1 MVLTQGEIH
10 QFHEQGYFIKRD
22 ILDKGLIEKCLDH
35 YWKSAPEGFHRDD
48 PSTWR
53 GMISKNA
60 FTGENIEHD
69 GYNWKD
75 FNLKNTHEGCQLI
88 AENTEI
94 REAAESLMTGIPKQ
108 AWIRGIFGVLPGAP
122 GRGMHIDGPRSE
134 RFVGVVGLLES
145 VGEDAGGFTF
155 HPKSH
160 RRVSELIASGVISV
174 KEPRKD
180 LYNRQKWEDALTEA
194 SVQFTGNAGD
204 IVFWHYNLVHQYTK
218 NESNQIRIAM
228 FTDFK
233 YEQL

>member
-10 QFHEQGYFIKRD
+10 QFHEQGYLIKRD

-48 PSTWR
+48 PRTWR
-53 GMISKNA
+53 GMISKNV
-60 FTGENIEHD
+60 FTTENILHKD
-69 GYNWKD
+69 YDWKD
-75 FNLKNTHEGCQLI
+75 FTLKNTHEGCQLI

-94 REAAESLMTGIPKQ
+94 RGAAESLMTGIPKET
-108 AWIRGIFGVLPGAP
+108 WTRGIFGVLPGAP
-122 GRGMHIDGPRSE
+122 GRGMHIDGPRPYP
-134 RFVGVVGLLES
+134 FVGVIGLLES
-145 VGEDAGGFTF
+145 IEEDTGGFTF

-194 SVQFTGNAGD
+194 PVQFTGNTGD

-218 NESNQIRIAM
+218 NASNQIRIAM